1 MIEEISRLVEAP
13 VAGAGFGARRVE
25 GVASAKLVAR
35 CFPHACCIRCSGEVR
50 ARIEGGRYSVA
61 LMQQPGQ
68 PENAG
73 SIGEGNLK
81 HGSHRFAPNPMLGLA
96 SSPSRVRCA
105 AQKRRAL
112 DRCGRATR
120 SPGYVRNGSCVT

>member
-1 MIEEISRLVEAP
+1 MVEGIFELVEAP
-13 VAGAGFGARRVE
+13 VAGAGFGARLVE

-35 CFPHACCIRCSGEVR
+35 RFQRACCIRCSGYAR
-50 ARIEGGRYSVA
+50 TRIEGGRYPVA

-68 PENAG
+68 LENG
-73 SIGEGNLK
+73 SIAERNLK
-81 HGSHRFAPNPMLGLA
+81 HGSHRFARNPMLGLA

-120 SPGYVRNGSCVT
+120 SPGYVRNGSCAT